1 MQPSKSILQSGK
13 LSQIEEVIC
22 LRRHDWLVAELGL
35 TQHFSALSSEVFLLP
50 CVASYAADEWINELL
65 CIWWLNAPN
74 AFESKKRVLFLTDCL
89 V

>member
-1 MQPSKSILQSGK
+1 M
-13 LSQIEEVIC
+13 
-22 LRRHDWLVAELGL
+22 RHDWLVAGLGL
-35 TQHFSALSSEVFLLP
+35 TQHFSTLSSEFFLLP
-50 CVASYAADEWINELL
+50 RVASYAMDEWINEWL